1 MMPPIAIAEIKDL
14 VLNRLDSVPLA
25 SQLYLAL
32 RQQILAG
39 RLSPAARL
47 PSTRV
52 LAAQLGIGRNT
63 VIQALEQLQT
73 EGYIELKPGAGSF
86 ISEQIPDHWRPGSD
100 LPGLNLESSRFTSV
114 HGQNQGFCVG
124 VPDLKAFPHK
134 IWNRLA
140 QQQSFSGVQNL
151 MGFGDPEGYWPLR
164 EAVADYVRTSR
175 AVRCRPEQILITSG
189 AQQGLE
195 LACRVLLQ
203 KGDVGAIEEPGYRG
217 MRRALQVSANTML
230 AVPVD
235 GSGIE
240 VGALVCAKPV
250 PKLVY
255 VTPANQ
261 YPMGVVLSLE
271 RKSTLLEWAANNQS
285 WVIEDDYDSEYH
297 YHHRPLAS
305 LQGIDVHQ
313 RVVYVGSFSKVLFP
327 ALRLGY
333 LILPETLMKDFV
345 AAKQQSAGDA
355 ALHSQAVTAA
365 FIKEGHFN
373 RHLRRMRLNYAQKL
387 QHLLDCCIA
396 LKPWCKVHSSGAGL
410 HIVLEFTVAIDEDAV
425 AKQLLE
431 LGVYCSVFKQY
442 FFTPGKRQGLVLGFA
457 NSSVTEITDK
467 VKLILAV
474 LSSN

>member
-1 MMPPIAIAEIKDL
+1 MPPIAIAEIKDL
-14 VLNRLDSVPLA
+14 VLNRLDSAPLA

-86 ISEQIPDHWRPGSD
+86 ISEQIPDHWRPSSD
-100 LPGLNLESSRFTSV
+100 LPGLNSEPGRFTSM
-114 HGQNQGFCVG
+114 HGKNQGFCVG

-164 EAVADYVRTSR
+164 EAVANYVRTSR
-175 AVRCRPEQILITSG
+175 AVQCRPEQVLITSG

-195 LACRVLLQ
+195 LACRVLLK
-203 KGDVGAIEEPGYRG
+203 KGDLAAIEEPGYRG
-217 MRRALQVSANTML
+217 MRRALQVSEHSMVAI
-230 AVPVD
+230 PVD
-235 GSGIE
+235 AKGIKVE
-240 VGALVCAKPV
+240 ALLSAKCA
-250 PKLVY
+250 PKLAY

-261 YPMGVVLSLE
+261 YPMGAVLSLE
-271 RKSTLLEWAANNQS
+271 RKSALLEWAAKNQS
-285 WVIEDDYDSEYH
+285 WIIEDDYDSEYH

-305 LQGIDVHQ
+305 LQGIDVQQ

-333 LILPETLMKDFV
+333 LILPETLMEKFV

-373 RHLRRMRLNYAQKL
+373 RHLRRMRLNYAEKL
-387 QHLLDCCIA
+387 RYLLDCCIA
-396 LKPWCKVHSSGAGL
+396 LKPYCKVHTGGAGL
-410 HIVLEFTVAIDEDAV
+410 HVVLEFTVAIDEDVV

-431 LGVYCSVFKQY
+431 QGVYCSVFKQY
-442 FFTPGKRQGLVLGFA
+442 FLTPVKRQGLVLGFA
-457 NSSVTEITDK
+457 NSSIIEISDK
-467 VKLILAV
+467 VKIMLATF
-474 LSSN
+474 SAS